1 MTQNLFAIEN
11 QTELNAIIH
20 RPKDNCV
27 GDCEWCK
34 KFHKAM
40 KLTETL
46 ATENNIVITLTVN
59 EKVIVPKG
67 HFNVWCE
74 TCSDGE
80 NNTFWE
86 SADWAERHAKRRH
99 SVNN

>member
-1 MTQNLFAIEN
+1 MTQNLFTIEN
-11 QTELNAIIH
+11 QTELNSLIH
-20 RPKDNCV
+20 RPQDNCA
-27 GDCEWCK
+27 GDCDWCA

-40 KLTETL
+40 KLTKAA

-59 EKVIVPKG
+59 AEKVGSNG

-74 TCSDGE
+74 ECSDGE

-86 SADWAERHAKRRH
+86 CCDWAENHTKRRH
-99 SVNN
+99 NVSS